1 METEIIDSHPS
12 FFEQSIRFMNSTFM
26 IKEMT
31 EALHYKEVIHD
42 EKIPEKRHNILHF
55 LYASVFENFDPN
67 HDDILDIEQIRN
79 NIIKRSYNG
88 NMFILLAWRST
99 FLYYVLS
106 DIQLWTSLII
116 YVIFR
121 FVINIGTFP
130 INAVAVIGGLMSFIL
145 AFFLNSS
152 IGRYLAIYSQCM
164 ACQGRIFDATL
175 LSRALFS
182 EEVAVLV
189 VRYMNAVHVLG
200 YMGFS
205 PLYTKE
211 NFLIPLNKKYQF
223 LTDSEIEE
231 LEVFGFNSGGSAY
244 REILSWILDILEIQV
259 ANKVISE
266 GRHYNFLDQVL
277 KLRSSMGSLYDYKTL
292 PVPFIY
298 VHYVYF
304 MSFMYLPL
312 FSILVATN
320 FAYDPRSEF
329 VGYICVFLNCSF
341 ILGIRDICA
350 RLQDP
355 FGFHNE
361 HFNVVHFV
369 TVSLAGSYK
378 LLNNK
383 VKRKTEFL
391 NLSALQKP
399 LPPQESK
406 SGKDAEIPS

>member
-1 METEIIDSHPS
+1 MQPEVNESPS
-12 FFEQSIRFMNSTFM
+12 FIEQSIRFVNNTF
-26 IKEMT
+26 IVREMR
-31 EALHYKEVIHD
+31 EAWHDYRDVIHD
-42 EKIPEKRHNILHF
+42 EKLPEKKHNLLHF
-55 LYASVFENFDPN
+55 IYASIFEEFNPN
-67 HDDILDIEQIRN
+67 HDDILDIEKIRN
-79 NIIKRSYNG
+79 GIIKRSYNG
-88 NMFILLAWRST
+88 NMYILLAWRST
-99 FLYYVLS
+99 FLYYVVS
-106 DIQLWTSLII
+106 DIQLWSSLIVYI
-116 YVIFR
+116 IFR
-121 FVINIGTFP
+121 YFVNIGTFP
-130 INAVAVIGGLMSFIL
+130 INAVVIIGGLMSFIL
-145 AFFLNSS
+145 TFFLNSS

-164 ACQGRIFDATL
+164 ACQGRIFDTTL
-175 LSRALFS
+175 LARALFK
-182 EEVAVLV
+182 EEVAALV

-211 NFLIPLNKKYQF
+211 NFLLPLNEKYQF
-223 LTDSEIEE
+223 LTPPEIEQ
-231 LEVFGFNSGGSAY
+231 LEAFGFNSGGSAY
-244 REILSWILDILEIQV
+244 REVLSWILDVLEIQV
-259 ANKVISE
+259 ADKVISE

-320 FAYDPRSEF
+320 FGADARSEF

-355 FGFHNE
+355 FGVHNE

-383 VKRKTEFL
+383 VKYPSNFREM
-391 NLSALQKP
+391 SALQKP
-399 LPPQESK
+399 LPPQETK
-406 SGKDAEIPS
+406 SSKDAEVPT

>member
-1 METEIIDSHPS
+1 METELQSTI
-12 FFEQSIRFMNSTFM
+12 FEQSIRFMNSTYVVRS
-26 IKEMT
+26 IREVWN
-31 EALHYKEVIHD
+31 YKEIIHD
-42 EKIPEKRHNILHF
+42 EKIPENKHNLLHF
-55 LYASVFENFDPN
+55 LYASLFENSNPT
-67 HDDILDIEQIRN
+67 HEDILKTEQIRN

-88 NMFILLAWRST
+88 NMYILLAWRST
-99 FLYYVLS
+99 FLYYVVS
-106 DIQLWTSLII
+106 DIQLWSSLIVYI
-116 YVIFR
+116 IFR
-121 FVINIGTFP
+121 FFIDIGTFP

-164 ACQGRIFDATL
+164 ACQGRIFDTTL
-175 LSRALFS
+175 LARALFS
-182 EEVAVLV
+182 EDVASLV

-205 PLYTKE
+205 PMYTKE
-211 NFLIPLNKKYQF
+211 NFMLPLNEKYQF
-223 LTDSEIEE
+223 LTESEIEE

-244 REILSWILDILEIQV
+244 REVLSWVLDILEIQV

-320 FAYDPRSEF
+320 FAYNIRSEF

-383 VKRKTEFL
+383 VKTKADIQKM
-391 NLSALQKP
+391 SSLQKP

-406 SGKDAEIPS
+406 SAKENEEIPS